1 MARAAYYERNR
12 VIRVGKAD
20 VQPPGPG
27 EVQIQVAYAG
37 ICGTDLHIYHGKMDW
52 RVAPSQIMG
61 HEASGVVSAVGEGV
75 ESVREGQRVTV
86 MPLKPC
92 GTCPACRAGH
102 SHICMNL
109 KFIGIDTPGAFQSAW
124 VVPEYAVLPLPEEI
138 SLKRAALIEPLAVAC
153 HDVRLGKVT
162 AGESVVVIGGG
173 PIGALIGLVAQ
184 HDGARI
190 LVSEINPSRVAIAHA
205 LGLEAVNPLEVD
217 LVALVE
223 ERTGGAGAD
232 VVFEVSAS
240 KAGAAVMTQLPR
252 TRGRIVIVGLASDPP
267 PVDLMRIVWR
277 ELRLR
282 GARVYERQ
290 DFERA
295 IGLAASEDLPLDRL
309 ISAVY
314 PLERIAE
321 GFRLLE
327 SGGDVMKILIDIGAQ
342 ER

>member
-12 VIRVGKAD
+12 VIRVGEAE

-37 ICGTDLHIYHGKMDW
+37 ICGTDLHIYHGRMDW

-124 VVPEYAVLPLPEEI
+124 VVPEYAVLPLPERVP
-138 SLKRAALIEPLAVAC
+138 LKRAALIEPLAVAC
-153 HDVRLGKVT
+153 HDVRLGEVA

-173 PIGALIGLVAQ
+173 PIGTLIGLVAQ
-184 HDGARI
+184 HDGARV
-190 LVSEINPSRVAIAHA
+190 LVSEINPSRVAIAHT

-217 LVALVE
+217 LVTLVE
-223 ERTGGAGAD
+223 ERTGSAGAD
-232 VVFEVSAS
+232 VVFEASGSAEAAAGLLAPLRPGGTLVYIGMPPAPVKLDIVSAQA
-240 KAGAAVMTQLPR
+240 KEIRMETVFRYANVYPRALQLMGS
-252 TRGRIVIVGLASDPP
+252 GRLDVKPLITDRFPFVESVEAFDY
-267 PVDLMRIVWR
+267 
-277 ELRLR
+277 
-282 GARVYERQ
+282 AR
-290 DFERA
+290 
-295 IGLAASEDLPLDRL
+295 DLPADSVKVQILLD
-309 ISAVY
+309 
-314 PLERIAE
+314 
-321 GFRLLE
+321 
-327 SGGDVMKILIDIGAQ
+327 
-342 ER
+342 